1 MKIFIQKSN
10 RSIRYSS
17 IFFQFNLPPRSFLDI
32 SSKIFFPEKFPKK
45 LPPKEP
51 SHQRSNFQ
59 DPASKFP
66 RKLRSWKLPIPAGKE
81 KKSERIG
88 KKFRTLWEFNWRVF
102 LRQFLRLATV
112 IALVNLQNNHV
123 EASPRREAWQHVTRR
138 AARVGCSR
146 GGVARSTCL
155 WRAPTS
161 CPTLVQSRP
170 RAVKGHRK
178 GGMRRR

>member
-66 RKLRSWKLPIPAGKE
+66 RKLRSWKLPIPAGEGKNQKGLE
-81 KKSERIG
+81 KSFVRFGNSIG
-88 KKFRTLWEFNWRVF
+88 AFSSANFF
-102 LRQFLRLATV
+102 ASQRL
-112 IALVNLQNNHV
+112 
-123 EASPRREAWQHVTRR
+123 
-138 AARVGCSR
+138 SR
-146 GGVARSTCL
+146 SSICKTT
-155 WRAPTS
+155 TS
-161 CPTLVQSRP
+161 KHLLHAKRGNT
-170 RAVKGHRK
+170 
-178 GGMRRR
+178 